1 MRTLIDAFNSGA
13 CHLYLPII
21 SAQHHTVNVPH
32 TFTAAVT
39 GTKPISEH
47 FAIMIKNLNPPIRFF
62 NFAYLSG
69 LLNEH
74 VNFPSYTPRNPH

>member
-32 TFTAAVT
+32 TFTAADT
-39 GTKPISEH
+39 GTKQISEH
-47 FAIMIKNLNPPIRFF
+47 FAIMIKNLSLPIRFLTSPIYQQF
-62 NFAYLSG
+62 VKA
-69 LLNEH
+69 
-74 VNFPSYTPRNPH
+74 YTPRNPH

>member
-1 MRTLIDAFNSGA
+1 MRTLMDAFNSGA
-13 CHLYLPII
+13 CHLYLPIT

-47 FAIMIKNLNPPIRFF
+47 FTIMIKNLNPPIRFLTSPIYQQF
-62 NFAYLSG
+62 VKA
-69 LLNEH
+69 
-74 VNFPSYTPRNPH
+74 YTPRNPH